1 MRPDRCLEGIEV
13 MVCVSEGM
21 CVWVCFDGCMPLS
34 SYSMAVGTSVLHGIT
49 DSPPGK
55 RKGQHFHLCAC
66 AIKVYIETY
75 NLIHCYGLILWALFT
90 WK

>member
-13 MVCVSEGM
+13 MVCASEGM

-34 SYSMAVGTSVLHGIT
+34 SYCLAASRGVLHGIT

-55 RKGQHFHLCAC
+55 TKGQHFHLCAF
-66 AIKVYIETY
+66 AIKVYI
-75 NLIHCYGLILWALFT
+75 
-90 WK
+90 

>member
-49 DSPPGK
+49 DSPPVREK
-55 RKGQHFHLCAC
+55 AS
-66 AIKVYIETY
+66 T
-75 NLIHCYGLILWALFT
+75 FT
-90 WK
+90 FVPVL